1 MSMVPIQKH
10 KRRLTALVITYN
22 EIGYIEKCIES
33 IAFADEII
41 VVDSFSND
49 GTYEFL
55 VNHPKVKVLQKTFEN
70 FTNQKTFA
78 LAQASNDWILFNDA
92 DEIVTPALQK
102 EIGQVLNSE
111 NTHSAYWFYKKF
123 MFKNR
128 SLNFCAWRTD
138 KNYRLFKKSKVKFS
152 SKRIVHETLEVDGT
166 TGIFK
171 EKLIHYS
178 YKNYQDYKE
187 KMLSYGRFKAK
198 EAFMK
203 EKQFSYLRLLLK
215 PIWKFTYHF
224 IIRLG
229 FLDARKGLIVSYLSA
244 RGEIERYL
252 ELRRLESTPRT
263 IFTYK
268 TAKA

>member
-1 MSMVPIQKH
+1 MVPIQQHQRK
-10 KRRLTALVITYN
+10 LTALVITYN
-22 EIGYIEKCIES
+22 EIGYIEKCIDS
-33 IAFADEII
+33 ISFADEII
-41 VVDSFSND
+41 VVDSYSTD
-49 GTYEFL
+49 GTYEYL
-55 VNHPKVKVLQKTFEN
+55 LHHPRVKVIQKTFEN

-78 LAQASNDWILFNDA
+78 LAQASNDWILFTDA
-92 DEIVTPALQK
+92 DEIVTEALK
-102 EIGQVLNSE
+102 NEICEVLKSKQ
-111 NTHSAYWFYKKF
+111 THNAYWFYKKF
-123 MFKNR
+123 MFKKS

-152 SKRIVHETLEVDGT
+152 TKRIVHETLEVQGS
-166 TGIFK
+166 TGIFN

-203 EKQFSYLRLLLK
+203 EKQFSYLKLLLK
-215 PIWKFTYHF
+215 PIWKFSYHF
-224 IIRLG
+224 ILRLG

-244 RGEIERYL
+244 RGELERYL
-252 ELRRLESTPRT
+252 ELKRLETSSRT
-263 IFTYK
+263 VFTYK